1 MGQTTYILLKGKT
14 SLAVNHASLFYIC
27 PNIKALLQQHVT
39 TVCYVLLLQRH
50 LCQDNE
56 NVGLDLILP
65 NTANLSSVENI
76 IQLVH
81 VVVPV

>member
-1 MGQTTYILLKGKT
+1 MGQTTYTLLKGKT
-14 SLAVNHASLFYIC
+14 SIAVNHASLFYTC
-27 PNIKALLQQHVT
+27 LDIKALLQQHVT
-39 TVCYVLLLQRH
+39 TVCYVLLQRH